1 MNGFL
6 EGRKRVG
13 MTQQG
18 VAQHLGVDRS
28 TVAKWESGD
37 ALPRADKLPQIACLY
52 GASIDQLL
60 SKENEKS
67 KTEKGE

>member
-37 ALPRADKLPQIACLY
+37 ALPRADKLPQIAGLY

-60 SKENEKS
+60 KKENER
-67 KTEKGE
+67 